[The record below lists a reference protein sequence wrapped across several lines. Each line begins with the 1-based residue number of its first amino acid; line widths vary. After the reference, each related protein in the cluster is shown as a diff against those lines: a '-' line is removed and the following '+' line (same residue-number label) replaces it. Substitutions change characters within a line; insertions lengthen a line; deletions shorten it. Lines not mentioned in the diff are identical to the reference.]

1 MKLYSEEFFNA
12 NDGTAHIQL
21 IQSLLAATLIVA
33 VFLGP
38 ILVMASKVPG
48 VS

>member
-12 NDGTAHIQL
+12 DDGTAHVQL
-21 IQSLLAATLIVA
+21 IQSLLASTLIVA

-38 ILVMASKVPG
+38 VLMLASKILG
-48 VS
+48 VN